1 MADEEKKDAGAPQ
14 EGGAEQAEGKE
25 EKSSGGNPW
34 IPLAVALLLFPAI
47 SYALIEFV
55 FLPKMTHLLE
65 GATAGS
71 ASDGHAEEGDGET
84 AEAGHGPEE
93 AAGEDLIEYK
103 FENVVANLSGSMQ
116 SRYLKVSFTI
126 ESDDPAFIEKIEGG
140 KARLTDNTLSL
151 LSSMSL
157 DDLEKPGAKNLIRS
171 DLINAFN
178 NSLKGKVVKQLYFYE
193 FIVQ

>member
-1 MADEEKKDAGAPQ
+1 MAEDEKKDTEDSQ
-14 EGGAEQAEGKE
+14 SEAEETEGKAP
-25 EKSSGGNPW
+25 SSGGSPW

-55 FLPKMTHLLE
+55 FLPKMTRLLE
-65 GATAGS
+65 GS
-71 ASDGHAEEGDGET
+71 VASSGGHAEGKSEGASDDHGNGHET
-84 AEAGHGPEE
+84 QDEG
-93 AAGEDLIEYK
+93 LVKYK

-116 SRYLKVSFTI
+116 SRYLKVSFTL
-126 ESDDPAFIEKIEGG
+126 EGDDSDFVEKIEDN

-151 LSSMSL
+151 LSSKTL

-193 FIVQ
+193 FVVQ

>member
-1 MADEEKKDAGAPQ
+1 MADEEKKDAQAPQ
-14 EGGAEQAEGKE
+14 ERGAKEVEGKE

-65 GATAGS
+65 GATGG
-71 ASDGHAEEGDGET
+71 ASTAYTEEGHEEI
-84 AEAGHGPEE
+84 AEGGHGTAE

-126 ESDDPAFIEKIEGG
+126 EGDDPAFIEKIEGG

>member
-1 MADEEKKDAGAPQ
+1 MADKEKKSADAP
-14 EGGAEQAEGKE
+14 EKEGAEQAEGKE
-25 EKSSGGNPW
+25 KNPSGGNPW

-65 GATAGS
+65 GVGAGGSSS
-71 ASDGHAEEGDGET
+71 ADL
-84 AEAGHGPEE
+84 EE
-93 AAGEDLIEYK
+93 AHGGAAEGGQGASEPSGKAFTKYK

-126 ESDDPAFIEKIEGG
+126 EGDDPAFTEKIEDN

-193 FIVQ
+193 FVVQ